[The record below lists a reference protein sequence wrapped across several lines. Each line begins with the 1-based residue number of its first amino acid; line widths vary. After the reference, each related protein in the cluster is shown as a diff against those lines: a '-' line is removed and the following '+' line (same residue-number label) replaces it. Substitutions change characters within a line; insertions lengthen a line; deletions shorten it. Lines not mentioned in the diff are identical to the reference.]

1 MADEKHEHGK
11 MDITEHQKTFDGF
24 MKMSTYVAVGSICL
38 LIFIYMV
45 NG

>member
-1 MADEKHEHGK
+1 MAENKHEHGS
-11 MDITEHQKTFDGF
+11 MDTTDHQKTFDGF
-24 MKMSTYVAVGSICL
+24 MKMATYVAVGSICL

>member
-1 MADEKHEHGK
+1 MAENKHEHGS

-24 MKMSTYVAVGSICL
+24 MKMATYVAVGSIAL
-38 LIFIYMV
+38 LIFIYLV